1 MHFKSIAEIQQDLAA
16 GRTTA
21 AALTEAALQR
31 AQDSKGEGKRV
42 YLRLYAE
49 QAMQAARAADQLRV
63 AGVVASPLA
72 GVPISIKDLLDV
84 KGEPSTGASAVLADA
99 PPATEDALV
108 LKRLRAAGA
117 IIIGRTNMPQFAY
130 SGVGQNPHTGTPR
143 NPFERDAGDVN
154 KGRASGGSSS
164 GAAIS
169 VTDGMAVAAIGSDTG
184 GSIRIPA
191 ALCGLAGFKPTQAR
205 VPLTGVLPLSESL
218 DSVGPL
224 AACVADCALV
234 DAVIAG
240 EEPIAQTPVPLRR
253 LRFARPK
260 QCMFDELDSAVA
272 DAVAKAISKLS
283 AAGAEIVDVDV
294 PALARW
300 PEILRTGHL
309 IASEAYA
316 THRAWMEAKRG
327 LYDPRVYMRIELG
340 AKLSAADYVAYTRQ
354 RSTTQHELT
363 ALLQDFDALIAPTVA
378 TVAPRLHEI
387 LNDND
392 AFVRANRLLVRSTG
406 FINFIDGCSLTVP
419 CQQPGALPVGLML
432 SGLRGTDH
440 HILRVGMAVEKLLRA

>member
-1 MHFKSIAEIQQDLAA
+1 
-16 GRTTA
+16 
-21 AALTEAALQR
+21 
-31 AQDSKGEGKRV
+31 
-42 YLRLYAE
+42 
-49 QAMQAARAADQLRV
+49 
-63 AGVVASPLA
+63 
-72 GVPISIKDLLDV
+72 
-84 KGEPSTGASAVLADA
+84 
-99 PPATEDALV
+99 
-108 LKRLRAAGA
+108 
-117 IIIGRTNMPQFAY
+117 
-130 SGVGQNPHTGTPR
+130 
-143 NPFERDAGDVN
+143 
-154 KGRASGGSSS
+154 
-164 GAAIS
+164 
-169 VTDGMAVAAIGSDTG
+169 
-184 GSIRIPA
+184 
-191 ALCGLAGFKPTQAR
+191 
-205 VPLTGVLPLSESL
+205 
-218 DSVGPL
+218 
-224 AACVADCALV
+224 
-234 DAVIAG
+234 
-240 EEPIAQTPVPLRR
+240 
-253 LRFARPK
+253 
-260 QCMFDELDSAVA
+260 MFDELDSAVA

-316 THRAWMEAKRG
+316 THRPWMEAKRG

-432 SGLRGTDH
+432 SGLRGSDH

>member
-1 MHFKSIAEIQQDLAA
+1 MHFKSIVEIQQDLAA
-16 GRTTA
+16 GRTTS
-21 AALTEAALQR
+21 AALTQTALER
-31 AQDSKGEGKRV
+31 AQDQNGEGKRV

-49 QAMQAARAADQLRV
+49 QALQAARASDQLRA
-63 AGVVASPLA
+63 AGVVVSPLA
-72 GVPISIKDLLDV
+72 GIPISIKDLLDV
-84 KGEPSTGASAVLADA
+84 KGEPTTGASAVLADA
-99 PPATEDALV
+99 KPATTDAVV
-108 LKRLRAAGA
+108 LQRLRAAGA
-117 IIIGRTNMPQFAY
+117 IIMGRTNMPQFAY

-143 NPFERDAGDVN
+143 NPFERDPGDVA

-191 ALCGLAGFKPTQAR
+191 ALCGLAGFKPTQSR

-224 AACVADCALV
+224 ANSVADCALV
-234 DAVIAG
+234 DAVLAG
-240 EEPIAQTPVPLRR
+240 EAARVPQPLPLNR

-260 QCMFDELDSAVA
+260 QCMFEELDAPVA

-283 AAGAEIVDVDV
+283 AAGAEIVDVDF

-300 PEILRTGHL
+300 PDVLRTGHM

-316 THRAWMEAKRG
+316 THRRWLEAKRD
-327 LYDPRVYMRIELG
+327 LYDPRVRMRIELG
-340 AKLSAADYVAYTRQ
+340 AKLSAADYVDVMRERVAMQ
-354 RSTTQHELT
+354 AEAA
-363 ALLQDFDALIAPTVA
+363 ALLQDFDALIAPSVA
-378 TVAPRLHEI
+378 IVAPRLQDI

-406 FINFIDGCSLTVP
+406 FINFLDGCSLTVP
-419 CQQPGALPVGLML
+419 CQAPGALPVGLML
-432 SGLRGTDH
+432 SGLRGSDQ
-440 HILRVGMAVEKLLRA
+440 HILRVGMSVEGKFS